1 MSSSIV
7 VRAFSFAYKA
17 HKGQYRKGSKI
28 PYIVH
33 PMDVASALMKNE
45 ASEEIVVAG
54 LLHDVVEDAGVELQQ
69 VEKLFGN
76 QVKRLVKGAS
86 EPEEYRREMS
96 SEERR
101 KTWKVRKSHTVSKIK
116 DADYDLKLLS
126 CADKLSNIRD
136 MINDYNEVGDK
147 LWNKLNATKEQ
158 QSWYYNSMLE
168 AYTTSPSSLV
178 GKPLYN
184 QFKSPPTMNVIA
196 PMSASISSNILS
208 KCGKTRPSMIGAWM
222 LAALIFTPE
231 HSSCAVATRPGY
243 PTKPS
248 STRGEHLEYVAVP
261 QPPCTGLNRRRS
273 PSLRRGGFTS
283 WRSARSGLTSSL
295 R

>member
-1 MSSSIV
+1 LSSSIV

-184 QFKSPPTMNVIA
+184 QFKEAVQRLYGEIMN
-196 PMSASISSNILS
+196 
-208 KCGKTRPSMIGAWM
+208 
-222 LAALIFTPE
+222 
-231 HSSCAVATRPGY
+231 
-243 PTKPS
+243 
-248 STRGEHLEYVAVP
+248 
-261 QPPCTGLNRRRS
+261 QD
-273 PSLRRGGFTS
+273 
-283 WRSARSGLTSSL
+283 
-295 R
+295 